1 MRERCCKFKYPHPP
15 GVQKA
20 RICADLGKRWRR
32 RRVPFAKL
40 WRAAVA
46 STVDARAELRALNI
60 ASIADL
66 VKRGGC
72 SVLSPAHT
80 ELAHEADHLLK
91 LLDDALRARQRA
103 DEKAAARRRLQ
114 ENN

>member
-1 MRERCCKFKYPHPP
+1 L
-15 GVQKA
+15 GV
-20 RICADLGKRWRR
+20 
-32 RRVPFAKL
+32 V
-40 WRAAVA
+40 
-46 STVDARAELRALNI
+46 
-60 ASIADL
+60 SIADL

-80 ELAHEADHLLK
+80 ELAAEADELLK
-91 LLDDALRARQRA
+91 LLDDALKKRQAA